1 MQMTTSSF
9 QQRFSIICVAL
20 LAFAALT
27 GCGGGGS
34 GGSGLGATPGFAYQE
49 LLNASNDKI
58 GGFSSAYTL
67 SDPPGNVLTST
78 AAAAGGTVSAS
89 RNGPEF
95 TFIVTGLQ
103 IGAGLT
109 EPQFQ
114 FTVNFVTPAGAFG
127 TLHPLAGQPCVGS
140 CFRTGT
146 ADGVSFTYL
155 DLAAA
160 GMTYSTL
167 GLWSKPSTVVA
178 NTEVGGAF
186 AFGVLTRGVD
196 IPTSA
201 LANATYTGP
210 FVGRYADGTDVYT
223 VGATATAAADF
234 SSRTVTFNTT
244 NSRRSGTLD
253 LGLNL
258 TGALTYLPGTNS
270 LEGTVATVPLGH
282 GMSGIA
288 KGAFFGPG
296 GSTVATSAPA
306 ELGGVV
312 AVSNSPTTPD
322 KSMVGSFALKK

>member
-1 MQMTTSSF
+1 
-9 QQRFSIICVAL
+9 
-20 LAFAALT
+20 
-27 GCGGGGS
+27 
-34 GGSGLGATPGFAYQE
+34 
-49 LLNASNDKI
+49 LNASNDKI

-89 RNGPEF
+89 RNGSEF
-95 TFIVTGLQ
+95 TFIVSGLQ
-103 IGAGLT
+103 IGPFQ

-114 FTVNFVTPAGAFG
+114 FTVNFVTPAGAFA
-127 TLHPLAGQPCVGS
+127 TLHPLAGQPCGS

-258 TGALTYLPGTNS
+258 TGTLMYAAGTNS
-270 LEGTVATVPLGH
+270 LEGPVATVTPAH